1 MDKYVIHCDKHTD
14 RLVNIHNYLKKIFP
28 DLKIWE
34 GVYIDKINDEIIKK
48 YDDNLD
54 ISQKNNFVTL
64 GEVGCYLSHHTLL
77 KNIKEKELQDTKYTL
92 ILEDDV
98 VFLKDFKSVISI
110 ELLDSI
116 EFDILY
122 LGGLDENCRD
132 KNIKNEIFTI
142 NSVYAA
148 ATYGYIIKNSSA
160 KKLYELTL
168 NNPNTIDIL
177 YSTFVS
183 NNTITGLMIFPI
195 LCTHDIESFFTTIHK
210 ENFKRSR
217 KKSNYCPKFFN
228 NHNNGEEK
236 NFKNTKRIEFL
247 LKSEKEQQEILKKEK
262 EQMEKEK
269 EQMEKEKEKR
279 EKQNINIKRGR
290 TKNRIR

>member
-1 MDKYVIHCDKHTD
+1 MDKYVIHCDSHTE
-14 RLVNIHNYLKKIFP
+14 RLVNIDNYLKKIFP

-34 GVYIDKINDEIIKK
+34 GVYIDKISDEIIKN

-54 ISQKNNFVTL
+54 LLQKNNFVTL
-64 GEVGCYLSHHTLL
+64 GEIGCYLSHHTLL
-77 KNIKEKELQDTKYTL
+77 KSIKEKELQDTKYTL

-98 VFLKDFKSVISI
+98 IFSKNFNSIIST

-122 LGGLDENCRD
+122 LGGLDEKCRD

-148 ATYGYIIKNSSA
+148 GTYGYIIKNSSA

-168 NNPNTIDIL
+168 NNPGTIDIL
-177 YSTFVS
+177 YSKFVS
-183 NNTITGLMIFPI
+183 NNTVTGLMTFPSVCI
-195 LCTHDIESFFTTIHK
+195 HDSESFFTTIHK
-210 ENFKRSR
+210 ENKRSR

-228 NHNNGEEK
+228 NHNEEK
-236 NFKNTKRIEFL
+236 RNFKNTKRIEFL
-247 LKSEKEQQEILKKEK
+247 LKSEEEQQEILKKEK
-262 EQMEKEK
+262 EK
-269 EQMEKEKEKR
+269 MEKEKEKR
-279 EKQNINIKRGR
+279 EKEKEKREKLNINIKRGR